1 MAPAYLNV
9 VVKQEMKMTL
19 TQYLSNYRLEKA
31 KRMLEYGYAKITEIA
46 EQCGYANSNYF
57 SKVFKEAMDMSPLEY
72 RRQLGNDDEV

>member
-1 MAPAYLNV
+1 
-9 VVKQEMKMTL
+9 
-19 TQYLSNYRLEKA
+19 
-31 KRMLEYGYAKITEIA
+31 MLEHGYAKITEIA